1 MRHLLEYLD
10 FFILFGFLIQKFM
23 FYSYFERKNYKALT
37 FDNVH
42 FANFEISA
50 SL

>member
-1 MRHLLEYLD
+1 
-10 FFILFGFLIQKFM
+10 M
-23 FYSYFERKNYKALT
+23 FYFYFERKNFKTLT
-37 FDNVH
+37 FNIAH